1 MSDGRDRSV
10 ATLALSLVVFA
21 LTLGVS
27 VIGTEQDSLFA
38 DPARFESRA
47 PPEAVPGR

>member
-1 MSDGRDRSV
+1 MSDGHDRSV

-27 VIGTEQDSLFA
+27 VIGTEQDRLFA

-47 PPEAVPGR
+47 PPEAAPGR